1 MNKAELKQQTQT
13 GKLADKFGSIEI
25 EGKGTQVNG
34 RMEALRKFEEI
45 QEQHELAACI
55 DDMDC

>member
-34 RMEALRKFEEI
+34 IMEALRKFEILKEKR
-45 QEQHELAACI
+45 ELKEACGE
-55 DDMDC
+55 